1 MNTTSHSLLEMTPVL
16 PVVQIADAD
25 NAIPVAQ
32 ALRQGGIA
40 MLEVVLRT
48 PASIEAIRRIRAEVP
63 DVVVGAGTITDMG
76 KLDAAVEAGC
86 EFLITPG
93 LTPAMA
99 KACKDLPMPVVPG
112 VSCASDIM
120 LGLEYGFTAFKFFPA
135 EASGGIAALK
145 ALAGPFGDIT
155 FCPTGGIS
163 PDNLAAYLALDCVSC
178 VGGSWLT
185 PKALLKRQ
193 AWSEVTSLTQQAIAA
208 ARLDQE
214 ALNCAG

>member
-1 MNTTSHSLLEMTPVL
+1 MNSTSHSLLEMTPVL

-25 NAIPVAQ
+25 QAIPVAQ

-40 MLEVVLRT
+40 VLEVVLRT
-48 PASIEAIRRIRAEVP
+48 PASLEAIRRIRAEVP
-63 DVVVGAGTITDMG
+63 DVVVGAGTVTDMA
-76 KLDAAVEAGC
+76 KLEAAVEAGS

-93 LTPAMA
+93 LTPTMA
-99 KACKDLPMPVVPG
+99 KACQDLSMPVVPG

-120 LGLEYGFTAFKFFPA
+120 LGLEYGFSAFKFFPA

-145 ALAGPFGDIT
+145 ALAGPFGDIR

-163 PDNLAAYLALDCVSC
+163 PDNLAAYLALDCVTC

-185 PKALLKRQ
+185 PKALLKRK
-193 AWSEVTSLTQQAIAA
+193 AWAEVTQLTQQAVAA
-208 ARLDQE
+208 ARLNEE
-214 ALNCAG
+214 ALDRAG